1 MNVKFY
7 AASGAAS
14 LSPPPPNIFMA
25 DVIVTPQ
32 AASTAMTICSSFHSA
47 IEVGFSQQFTL
58 TSPWASAGQ

>member
-1 MNVKFY
+1 MNVKLY
-7 AASGAAS
+7 VASGAAS
-14 LSPPPPNIFMA
+14 LSPPPNIFMA

-58 TSPWASAGQ
+58 TSPWASAWQ